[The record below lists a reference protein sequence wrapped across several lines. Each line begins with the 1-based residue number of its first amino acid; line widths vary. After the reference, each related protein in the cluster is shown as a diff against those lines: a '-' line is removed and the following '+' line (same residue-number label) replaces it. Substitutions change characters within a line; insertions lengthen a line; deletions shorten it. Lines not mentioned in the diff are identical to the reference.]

1 MSVQDLELVCIMFY
15 IVILVLWCGGYQDKV
30 VVYWPGIVAQ
40 SWSLGLDFSVE
51 IL

>member
-1 MSVQDLELVCIMFY
+1 MQDLELVCIMFY
-15 IVILVLWCGGYQDKV
+15 TVTLVQWCGGYQDKV

-40 SWSLGLDFSVE
+40 SWSVGLGFSVE